1 MKPISTFRV
10 KPLLPETLRPLLGIA
25 NNLRW
30 SWDHA
35 VLELFRRLDRDL
47 WEECN
52 HNPLL
57 LLGKVDQNILE
68 SAARDESF
76 LAHLKGVDEH
86 LNTYLRADGTWY
98 RRKYP
103 ESKNLLVAYFSAEFG
118 ITECLSIF
126 AGGLGVLAGDHL
138 KASSDLG
145 LPLVGVGL
153 LYQQGYFRQYLN
165 AAGWQQE
172 AMEDNDFHTL
182 PIELLPNVT
191 VRVELPNG
199 NAAAQVWK
207 ANVGRLQL
215 YLLDA
220 NIPENRPEDRRI
232 TYQLYGGDKEMR
244 IKQEILLGIGGY
256 RTLEALGI
264 QPTVYHMN
272 EGHSAFLG
280 LERILRLME
289 TRHLSFREARLLAS
303 ASLVFTTH
311 TPVGAGHDYFP
322 LGLVDHYFSECRRRL
337 GISSP
342 EFLALGK
349 QDPRND
355 SEEFCMTIL
364 ALRLASARNA
374 VSELHGVV
382 SRQMWNRIW
391 PGLPEKEIPIGH
403 VTNGVHYRSWVSNEM
418 NQLYDRYLG
427 PKWREE
433 PADVRLWHRVQSI
446 PAVELWRTHE
456 RRRERLVAYARR
468 QLRAQL
474 AARSASSSEISE
486 ADEVLS
492 PDALTIGFGRRFA
505 TYKRATLL
513 LRDPQRL
520 EKLLN
525 HSERPVQVIY
535 SGKAHPHDDAGKH
548 FIQAII
554 ELAKRPEFR
563 KKLVF
568 LENYGMATARYMV
581 QGCDI
586 WLNTPLRPMEA
597 SGTSGMKAQAN
608 GVLNVSTLDGWWD
621 EAWRMAGGSQGD
633 IGWSIGNAETY
644 SDPALQDQVEAEA
657 LYGLLERE
665 IVPLFYHRKADGL
678 PVDWVGKMKISMGRL
693 CSQFNMQRA
702 VMQYADEYYSL
713 AHHRYDSLSAED
725 SAQTKYL
732 AAWLKRVEDAW
743 SGVCVEEVQ
752 ETESEVDLGAEM
764 DISARVHLAPLAPDD
779 VTVQVL
785 AGRVN
790 ANGEITE
797 PSMTPM
803 AALDGSDGGS
813 FVFKA
818 TLRPASQSGL
828 HGYAIRVV
836 PKAQEAMGASL
847 PGLVTWADR
856 LAPVHA

>member
-172 AMEDNDFHTL
+172 AMEENDFHTL

-743 SGVCVEEVQ
+743 PGVCVEEVQ

-764 DISARVHLAPLAPDD
+764 DISARVHLSPLVPDD

-836 PKAQEAMGASL
+836 PKAQEAVGSSL